1 MIREYLGMFLG
12 GVGDVL
18 GELRQWLRDV
28 FGFVD
33 KRQSEGVGGLGAPNG
48 LSHAIF
54 SMAVPR
60 SSSKSFFFVV
70 LYSR

>member
-12 GVGDVL
+12 CVGDVL

-28 FGFVD
+28 FGFGD
-33 KRQSEGVGGLGAPNG
+33 KRQSEGVGGLGDPNG
-48 LSHAIF
+48 LDHASC
-54 SMAVPR
+54 SMTVLS
-60 SSSKSFFFVV
+60 SSSKSVFVV

>member
-12 GVGDVL
+12 CVGDVL

-33 KRQSEGVGGLGAPNG
+33 KRQSEGVGGLSGPNG
-48 LSHAIF
+48 LSHA
-54 SMAVPR
+54 SCYMTVLS
-60 SSSKSFFFVV
+60 SSSKSVFVV